1 MGRFQLV
8 VLLATMTG
16 CQTMYGTPSEP
27 LVKVRKVPH
36 KAVVEVDPPIPYVD
50 NCPTNFRADPT
61 RVSIDAPRAN
71 QLLATG
77 DGSIQQAE
85 KLPDPQ
91 SRAEA
96 VRTGIGH
103 YSNALTKDPYS
114 AEATLKLALAYD
126 KVYRRGCALKLLARL
141 ATLENHPKFRVS
153 ARRMVDWVTS
163 EPEWFKGYR
172 KDAIAVLNGATPNP

>member
-8 VLLATMTG
+8 VLLAAVTG
-16 CQTMYGTPSEP
+16 CQAMYGAPSEH

-36 KAVVEVDPPIPYVD
+36 KAVAEVDPPIPYVD
-50 NCPTNFRADPT
+50 TCRTNFHGDPT
-61 RVSIDAPRAN
+61 RVSIDAPRASA
-71 QLLATG
+71 LTATG
-77 DGSIQQAE
+77 DGSIQLAE
-85 KLPDPQ
+85 KLPDPT
-91 SRAEA
+91 SRAKA
-96 VRTGIGH
+96 VTDGIGH

-153 ARRMVDWVTS
+153 ARRMVQWALS
-163 EPEWFKGYR
+163 ETEWFKGYR
-172 KDAIAVLNGATPNP
+172 NDAVAALNGASPSP